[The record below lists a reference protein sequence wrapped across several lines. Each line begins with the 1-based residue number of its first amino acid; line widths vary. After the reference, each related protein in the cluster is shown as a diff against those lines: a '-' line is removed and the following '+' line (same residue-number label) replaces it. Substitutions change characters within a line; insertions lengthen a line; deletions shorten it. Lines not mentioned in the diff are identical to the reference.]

1 MSPTPMNGRFPVQ
14 QSVERASIAAL
25 AVVVAVSAAC
35 SGVGLVGR
43 HTGVTIKGSDTMLE
57 LNRRL
62 AAAYMLEHPG
72 VPIRVEG
79 GGTRSGV
86 EALVAD
92 TADLAAASR
101 PLTPAEVASL
111 YDQFKTLGVGYLMAR
126 DALSVYLNPDN
137 PVRDLDLDDVRA
149 IFTGRISDWSEVGG
163 ASFPIQVIV
172 RPPSSGSHRFFRD
185 HVLRGEPYIT
195 DATTGVRTA
204 DVVDLVRSDPGAV
217 GYGGLAY
224 GDDLVHCAIDGID
237 PTEEN
242 LREGRYALARYLVF
256 YASAPPEGEARAFVE
271 WCLGPA
277 GQKIVRE
284 VGFIPLWTSP

>member
-1 MSPTPMNGRFPVQ
+1 MPISVPSPVRLNVDRFL
-14 QSVERASIAAL
+14 IGGLL
-25 AVVVAVSAAC
+25 AVAVATAAC
-35 SGVGLVGR
+35 TGVGLQQKSA
-43 HTGVTIKGSDTMLE
+43 GVVIVGSDTMLE

-137 PVRDLDLDDVRA
+137 PVRDLDLADVRA
-149 IFTGRISDWSEVGG
+149 IFTGRISNWSEVGG
-163 ASFPIQVIV
+163 PTLPITVIL
-172 RPPSSGSHRFFRD
+172 RPPSSGSYRFFRD
-185 HVLRGEPYIT
+185 HVLRGEPYFT
-195 DATTGVRTA
+195 GATIGLRTA
-204 DVVDLVRSDPGAV
+204 DVVDLVRSDPAAI

-224 GDDLVHCAIDGID
+224 GNDLVHCAIDGVE
-237 PTEEN
+237 PREEN

-256 YASAPPEGEARAFVE
+256 YASAPPDGDARAFVE
-271 WCLGPA
+271 WCLGPE

-284 VGFIPLWTSP
+284 VGFIPLWTPLP